1 MATKIDGFAP
11 VAEIAVEPGLALVY
25 EEGWQSWSPTAT
37 YRLGEPPV
45 RPPRPD
51 SRAHCY
57 LPDRVPA
64 ADAYQGEGLLVL
76 DPGDSGRV
84 HVFAPP
90 DPRADVPSVRAVRD
104 GGRVLVSAS
113 GPVEHRT
120 DDGPGGLG
128 GALRR
133 WAETYAADVGVG
145 EPRPAPTVWC
155 SWYHYFTKVT
165 EDDILEN
172 LDAMDDLELPI
183 DVVQIDDGYQ
193 AEIGDWLTLSGAFRS
208 VRDLAGRIRDRGRR
222 AGIWVAPFLVGERS
236 ALRAQH
242 PDWLVGD
249 AYAAHNWGQRLYAL
263 DVTHPGAAS
272 YLHEVF
278 ATLHG
283 YGYDY
288 FKIDFIYGGAVGGP
302 RHEDMPPLEAYRRG
316 VRIVRDAIGDAY
328 LLGCGAPL
336 LPTVG
341 LVDAMRV
348 SPDTAPAY
356 EPRGEEPSGPSQR
369 AAELSGAARAWQHG
383 RFWVNDPDCLLARP
397 EVERRAEWAAH
408 VERYGG
414 LRASS
419 DRLRVL
425 DAWGLDTTRRLL
437 AEPPPA
443 RFDDASG

>member
-1 MATKIDGFAP
+1 MTADADGFSQ
-11 VAEIAVEPGLALVY
+11 VAEVPVDPDRALVY
-25 EEGWQSWSPTAT
+25 EEGWQSWTPTTT

-45 RPPRPD
+45 RPPRAD

-57 LPDRVPA
+57 LPGRVPA
-64 ADAYQGEGLLVL
+64 AGAYQGEGLLAV
-76 DPGDSGRV
+76 DPGDGGAVRL
-84 HVFAPP
+84 FATP
-90 DPRADVPSVRAVRD
+90 DPGAELPSVRAVRD
-104 GGRVLVSAS
+104 GRRVVVSAP
-113 GPVEHRT
+113 GPVEEHA
-120 DDGPGGLG
+120 DGSGGLA

-133 WAETYAADVGVG
+133 WARSYASRARVG

-165 EDDILEN
+165 EDDIVEN

-193 AEIGDWLTLSGAFRS
+193 AEIGDWLTLSTSFRS
-208 VRDLAGRIRDRGRR
+208 VGDLAGRIRDRGRR
-222 AGIWVAPFLVGERS
+222 AGIWIAPFLVGERS
-236 ALRAQH
+236 ALRTEH

-249 AYAAHNWGQRLYAL
+249 AYAGHNWNQRLYAL
-263 DVTHPGAAS
+263 DVTHPGAAA
-272 YLHEVF
+272 YLYEVF
-278 ATLHG
+278 ATLRG

-288 FKIDFIYGGAVGGP
+288 FKIDFIYGGTVGGP
-302 RHEDMPPLEAYRRG
+302 RHEDVPPLEAYRRG
-316 VRIVRDAIGDAY
+316 LRIIRDAIGDSY

-356 EPRGEEPSGPSQR
+356 EPEGEEPSGPSQR

-397 EVERRAEWAAH
+397 QVERRSEWAAH

-419 DRLRVL
+419 DRLRAL

-443 RFDDASG
+443 RFDPV